1 VDSVFYEGAFND
13 AAKDVEDA
21 VREVRT
27 EAANVIKEVKS
38 ELSDVFSVFKS
49 DESEQSAKRQ
59 NADSKREQA
68 QQNQTQRTRTQYS
81 QTQHSQHAQ
90 HRRTQ
95 TRKSYG
101 NSAVKGGPSR
111 VLSVVLL
118 VIAII
123 QMAFGARAIFNAVG
137 SFIGDGGGLT
147 ELFLGA
153 FYVLGGIICL
163 GASFWLVQRI
173 RRFKTL
179 HTLISTQGIV
189 DITELAKVSGAS
201 KRSVIRDVETMINK
215 GYFGHN
221 AYLDKGVNC
230 IILSEAAAQAARNY
244 ADTSASGA
252 DKTGSQNSK
261 NEFMAI
267 IVELRELNLAIAD
280 VNISKKVDRIEELT
294 AKIFRIVE
302 GDSSKRPRI
311 DRFLSY
317 YLPTTQKL
325 LRSYATFEKQG
336 VKGENISAA
345 KENIGNTLDALIKGY
360 ELQLDQ
366 LFESDAMDIAAEI
379 SVLENLM
386 KQDGLSE
393 K

>member
-13 AAKDVEDA
+13 AARDVEDA

-49 DESEQSAKRQ
+49 DEPGQSAKRQ
-59 NADSKREQA
+59 NADSKQEQA
-68 QQNQTQRTRTQYS
+68 QQNQTQRTRTQYA
-81 QTQHSQHAQ
+81 QTQHTQHAQ
-90 HRRTQ
+90 HRQTQ

-101 NSAVKGGPSR
+101 NSAVKGGSSR

-137 SFIGDGGGLT
+137 SFFGDGGGLT

-189 DITELAKVSGAS
+189 DIAELAKVSGAS

-215 GYFGHN
+215 GYFGNN
-221 AYLDKGVNC
+221 AYIDKGLNC
-230 IILSEAAAQAARNY
+230 IILSETAAQAARNY
-244 ADTSASGA
+244 ADTPGP
-252 DKTGSQNSK
+252 QNPE
-261 NEFMAI
+261 NQFMAI

-336 VKGENISAA
+336 VKGENILAA